1 MMPSRQKLLL
11 PVNPTFIWGSLLA
24 ALLLNMLPFGRTIW
38 MPDFLALVLVFW
50 NVRQPLRIGIGIA
63 FMFGLAIDV
72 NQSALL
78 GQHALSYTAL
88 SFLATMMHR
97 RVLWFSLPSQAL
109 QLLPVFMV
117 AHAMELLIRMVGG
130 GVFPGAMLLLAPVI
144 EAVLWPVVSVLL
156 LAPQRRAHDPDQNR
170 PI

>member
-63 FMFGLAIDV
+63 FMFGLAMDV

>member
-1 MMPSRQKLLL
+1 MMPSRQTLLL
-11 PVNPTFIWGSLLA
+11 PANPTFIWGSLLA
-24 ALLLNMLPFGRTIW
+24 ALLLNMLPLGRTIW

-50 NVRQPLRIGIGIA
+50 NVRQPLRIGIGVA
-63 FMFGLAIDV
+63 FMFGLVMDV

-109 QLLPVFMV
+109 QLLPVFIV
-117 AHAMELLIRMVGG
+117 AHALELLIRMVGG
-130 GVFPGAMLLLAPVI
+130 GVFPGAALALAPLI

-156 LAPQRRAHDPDQNR
+156 LAPQRRAPNPDQNR
-170 PI
+170 PL

>member
-1 MMPSRQKLLL
+1 MMPSGQKLLL
-11 PVNPTFIWGSLLA
+11 PVNPSFIWGSLLA

-38 MPDFLALVLVFW
+38 MPDFLALALVFW

-63 FMFGLAIDV
+63 FMFGLAMDV

-88 SFLATMMHR
+88 SFLAAMMHR

-109 QLLPVFMV
+109 QLLPVFVV
-117 AHAMELLIRMVGG
+117 AHALELLIRMAGG

-144 EAVLWPVVSVLL
+144 EALLWPVVSVLL

-170 PI
+170 PL